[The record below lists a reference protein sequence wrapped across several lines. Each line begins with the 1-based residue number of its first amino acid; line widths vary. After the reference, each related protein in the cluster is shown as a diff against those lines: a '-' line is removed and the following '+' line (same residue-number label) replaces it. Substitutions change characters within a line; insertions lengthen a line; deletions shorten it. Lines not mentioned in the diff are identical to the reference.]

1 MLIDPN
7 ETIKAP
13 DSQGNVAVFGLN
25 AGQQCV
31 PMSLCCLIY
40 KNNKVINSCDDLVQ
54 IMDIGNQIY
63 SILSQSTGQS
73 FLMLTELPSILNVFE
88 SEYELKYSESYTGT
102 MHQEA
107 AIEGYQYCTSLQK
120 AFESLMSE
128 SYKYRF
134 ILTIGCNAVGVY
146 SYDNISF
153 KVFDSHARD
162 LSGRSHAQGTCVL
175 LELASINNLIQ
186 YFQSIHN
193 DEIFEIKG
201 IEIKNIHNSIN
212 ENYAGK
218 PSINANVSNAVAIYF
233 LCYSTIKSCSY
244 WNRNTIND
252 IVDKGKQLHNKLI
265 SNGQSVSPEHLP
277 KSINI
282 FGAQIGINV
291 YATYEGEL
299 KDILQNKSII
309 EDHIKQ
315 NNDCTGFEFCFLC
328 YVISCIYM
336 PTKKSKHVYFI
347 LLSANQSVLIS
358 YYF

>member
-7 ETIKAP
+7 KTIKAP
-13 DSQGNVAVFGLN
+13 YSQCNVAVFGSN
-25 AGQQCV
+25 AGQECV
-31 PMSLCCLIY
+31 PMSLFVEFT

-63 SILSQSTGQS
+63 SMLSQSTGQS
-73 FLMLTELPSILNVFE
+73 FLMLTELPSIFKVFE
-88 SEYELKYSESYTGT
+88 SEYSESYTGT
-102 MHQEA
+102 MHQKA

-186 YFQSIHN
+186 YFQRIHN

-212 ENYAGK
+212 K
-218 PSINANVSNAVAIYF
+218 K
-233 LCYSTIKSCSY
+233 LC
-244 WNRNTIND
+244 R
-252 IVDKGKQLHNKLI
+252 
-265 SNGQSVSPEHLP
+265 
-277 KSINI
+277 
-282 FGAQIGINV
+282 
-291 YATYEGEL
+291 
-299 KDILQNKSII
+299 
-309 EDHIKQ
+309 
-315 NNDCTGFEFCFLC
+315 
-328 YVISCIYM
+328 
-336 PTKKSKHVYFI
+336 
-347 LLSANQSVLIS
+347 
-358 YYF
+358 